1 MAQTLNAITTYVDS
15 AFSDLSLIKYGH
27 GFMSIWANSGLGSKT
42 VFVENATQIV
52 VDIMRGKKTIPKV
65 LSRSAVD
72 GGMNLGGNARMWDG
86 EKFQNV
92 AYDFPIIS
100 DWSKVTYDQAIK
112 NRMFGQLNTDTSTD
126 VMMKARELLMH
137 EILPL
142 VKGCAGKMEAMFAE
156 AICSGTVTL
165 DDGQS
170 YSFDRSPDLTFT
182 PLTLWSVTAT
192 ASPIGDIDDLIDV
205 GKEKGRVPFDAF
217 LFGYGAWKAMLNTD
231 EIKAAN
237 SEDAGFEFLQM
248 GNKTPL
254 PALPAHLRFMEPAG
268 FSYMGYLITYKGRKV
283 YCFLYDEE
291 YENASAVSTPYMTT
305 NNVLGFSAE
314 ARRDKY
320 IGPPIRFP
328 IQTADEM
335 MLNRVLGI
343 EALHNTAVNEAA
355 PTNVLDARM
364 FHHDIFLSQDKTA
377 ITVNTYTGPLP
388 VPTQVDASG
397 LLEAVIAA

>member
-65 LSRSAVD
+65 LSRSAVE
-72 GGMNLGGNARMWDG
+72 GGMSLGGNARMWDG

-112 NRMFGQLNTDTSTD
+112 NRMFGQLDTDVSMD

-142 VKGCAGKMEAMFAE
+142 VKGCAGKMEAMYAE
-156 AICSGTVTL
+156 ALCYGTLTL
-165 DDGQS
+165 DDGQQ
-170 YSFDRSPDLTFT
+170 YDFDRSIDLTIT
-182 PLTLWSVTAT
+182 PSTLWSVTAT
-192 ASPIGDIDDLIDV
+192 ASPLADYDSLIDA
-205 GKEKGRVPFDAF
+205 GKEKGRVTFKAF
-217 LFGYGAWKAMLNTD
+217 VHGFEAYEAFLNTD
-231 EIKAAN
+231 EIKNIADNRRLHFVQAGDKVQLPALP
-237 SEDAGFEFLQM
+237 SDIAYLEDAGF
-248 GNKTPL
+248 TYV
-254 PALPAHLRFMEPAG
+254 AYA
-268 FSYMGYLITYKGRKV
+268 ITYKGRKV
-283 YCFLYDEE
+283 YLFVYDEE
-291 YENASAVSTPYMTT
+291 YENASGTSVPYM
-305 NNVLGFSAE
+305 NSKDVVAFAAE

-364 FHHDIFLSQDKTA
+364 FHHDMFLSKDKTA

-397 LLEAVIAA
+397 VLDGVIA